1 MTTPVV
7 ARTCGQ
13 DGHVT
18 RFISACNSS
27 TYVLVSCGHFA
38 NSIEFLPTSPN
49 DQYSFRG
56 FDLEHLEPTGSC
68 RGSPAGVITIHRAS
82 LAGAEGFEPPLAVLE
97 TAGLAVKPMPLRSSF
112 LTQPTRNQKLSAAS
126 TGARP
131 NSLLGLAV
139 RLMLSA
145 IRAELL
151 QLQPLGCGFLIL
163 RIAIVPILAFL
174 ALKLNNLARHPALLV
189 LKFPRLNLRTLVA
202 QASACETHSLKA
214 VPHCYSTIS
223 ATVPAPTVRP
233 PSRIAN

>member
-27 TYVLVSCGHFA
+27 TYVFVASGHFT
-38 NSIEFLPTSPN
+38 NSIGFLPTLPN
-49 DQYSFRG
+49 DQYSFRVSTWNTWS
-56 FDLEHLEPTGSC
+56 PTGSC
-68 RGSPAGVITIHRAS
+68 LDSPAGVITTHRAS

-112 LTQPTRNQKLSAAS
+112 LTQPTRNQKPSAAS
-126 TGARP
+126 TAARP

-151 QLQPLGCGFLIL
+151 QLQPLGCGFLFL
-163 RIAIVPILAFL
+163 RIAI
-174 ALKLNNLARHPALLV
+174 
-189 LKFPRLNLRTLVA
+189 LRTLVA

-214 VPHCYSTIS
+214 VPHYLLLTCGTGFSL
-223 ATVPAPTVRP
+223 
-233 PSRIAN
+233 